1 VNRVGVTFFRKIFL
15 LAVGVPDTLL
25 VKKMQERIISQ
36 KNSPLNHFCDSTSE

>member
-1 VNRVGVTFFRKIFL
+1 MSRMRVTFCQKNFL

-36 KNSPLNHFCDSTSE
+36 KRESPKSLL

>member
-1 VNRVGVTFFRKIFL
+1 VSRMRVTFCQKSFF

-36 KNSPLNHFCDSTSE
+36 KR